1 MVPFRWLLGSLNTLV
16 SVIDLHSIYYQ
27 NSRHDDCSWSG
38 LGTEWTLLIDH
49 RVFIPPR
56 VEPSVVVVV
65 GPLLRSRSSPYSS
78 LPACCLLGW
87 MSWLAGGPFPSSLSA
102 LTPGQ
107 PEDGE
112 RRNVDG
118 SFMIIIIFIFLPSKV
133 SWILPVHRHRWRPL
147 PYKNCCMKSQEQML
161 LLCWSLLLRI
171 SLLGTY
177 LVIALRLLLGFVR
190 LTSAKSTHLFFQG
203 THIIAKR
210 SQWSSADEDSP
221 V

>member
-1 MVPFRWLLGSLNTLV
+1 M
-16 SVIDLHSIYYQ
+16 
-27 NSRHDDCSWSG
+27 
-38 LGTEWTLLIDH
+38 
-49 RVFIPPR
+49 FIPPR

-133 SWILPVHRHRWRPL
+133 SWILPVHRWRPL

-171 SLLGTY
+171 SSLGTY
-177 LVIALRLLLGFVR
+177 LVIALHRIFWG
-190 LTSAKSTHLFFQG
+190 LFFLPQPSQH
-203 THIIAKR
+203 TFSSRAHILLQNAVSGRVQMKIR
-210 SQWSSADEDSP
+210 RYS
-221 V
+221 VGGLV